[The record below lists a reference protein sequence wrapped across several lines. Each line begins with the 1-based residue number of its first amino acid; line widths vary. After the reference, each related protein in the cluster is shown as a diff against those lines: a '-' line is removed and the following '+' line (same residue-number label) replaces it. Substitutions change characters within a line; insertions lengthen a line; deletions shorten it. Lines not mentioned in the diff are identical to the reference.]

1 MRFVLL
7 LIQRDDVN
15 DDYCHPPHK
24 AAMERICTI
33 SMVGKDGFA
42 GRQSIEKKTNN
53 ENFYK
58 IN

>member
-1 MRFVLL
+1 MSVLL

-42 GRQSIEKKTNN
+42 GRQSIEKKQIT
-53 ENFYK
+53 K
-58 IN
+58 ISIR